1 VNIQQ
6 WYRADI
12 QWAVMV
18 AGKEGLREWEES
30 VYLFP
35 CEDRDAAVQKALE
48 IGRRDRHL
56 HCHEEGRRWVER
68 RLARIAVLEELGVN
82 PTEIEV
88 YLGNPPGDGADALRT
103 RIRSGGN
110 GPNERLLT
118 AGFL

>member
-1 VNIQQ
+1 VSIKQ

-18 AGKEGLREWEES
+18 EGKEGLREWEES
-30 VYLFP
+30 VYLFQ
-35 CEDRDAAVQKALE
+35 CEDRDAAFQKALE

-56 HCHEEGRRWVER
+56 HCHKEGRRWVER

-88 YLGNPPGDGADALRT
+88 YLGARQAT
-103 RIRSGGN
+103 
-110 GPNERLLT
+110 ERLPFEHEFDPEGT
-118 AGFL
+118 VPMSVF